1 MPSPD
6 SATPPNAAAWLA
18 RAQSL
23 AEQATPTALAEA
35 VRAYECAITLLRA
48 LPTTDLG
55 GRRDLALAHLN
66 HGNTLQQLA
75 TPAALTASVLAY
87 DAAIALLSS
96 PEFAAQPAAH
106 NTCGAA
112 WINRGHAFHRQS
124 TPEAL
129 AAAAASHRSAI
140 AVLQTL
146 PLDPSE
152 ATTPEAVFNHR
163 VNLAGAWM
171 NLANTL
177 LDSPALARRYSA
189 AREAATHSLEV
200 ISRDDLPSQH
210 PAAAEIALVA
220 RRTRCDALG
229 HLIFAA
235 SDPELARD
243 LTDEAGDLIDDGL
256 ALVRQ
261 WEQRGLPHFRPLAA
275 RLYHFGAQLY
285 RLRQPH
291 FLADFLLENL
301 DSDQNPGAT
310 PGDPHLHAL
319 ADEAIAAALQTLR
332 APRIIRADDP
342 ATQRQVETLRAL
354 QAAELRLAELRAA
367 HVPPTPAT

>member
-1 MPSPD
+1 MLSPD
-6 SATPPNAAAWLA
+6 SATPPDAAAWLA
-18 RAQSL
+18 RAQAL
-23 AEQATPTALAEA
+23 TEKATPEAFAEA

-48 LPTTDLG
+48 RPTTDLAL
-55 GRRDLALAHLN
+55 RRDLAVAHLN

-75 TPAALTASVLAY
+75 TPAALSASVLAY

-96 PEFAAQPAAH
+96 PDFAAQPAAQ

-124 TPEAL
+124 APEAL
-129 AAAAASHRSAI
+129 TAAVESHRSAI

-163 VNLAGAWM
+163 LNLAGAWM

-177 LDSPALARRYSA
+177 LDSPALARRYPA
-189 AREAATHSLEV
+189 AREAATHALDL

-210 PAAAEIALVA
+210 PAAAEISLLA
-220 RRTRCDALG
+220 RRARCDALG
-229 HLIFAA
+229 HLIFAV

-243 LTDEAGDLIDDGL
+243 LTEEAGDLIDDGL

-291 FLADFLLENL
+291 FLAEFLLENL
-301 DSDQNPGAT
+301 DPAQNPGTT
-310 PGDPHLHAL
+310 PADPNLLAI
-319 ADEAIAAALQTLR
+319 ADEAVATALQSLR
-332 APRIIRADDP
+332 APRLIRADDP

-354 QAAELRLAELRAA
+354 QAAQLRLAELRATY
-367 HVPPTPAT
+367 VPPTTA

>member
-6 SATPPNAAAWLA
+6 SVTPPDAAAWLA
-18 RAQSL
+18 RAQAH
-23 AEQATPTALAEA
+23 AEQATAESLAEA
-35 VRAYECAITLLRA
+35 ARAYECAITLLRA
-48 LPTTDLG
+48 RPTTDLALC
-55 GRRDLALAHLN
+55 RDLAVAHLN

-75 TPAALTASVLAY
+75 SPETLAASVVAY

-96 PEFAAQPAAH
+96 SDFSAQPAAQ

-112 WINRGHAFHRQS
+112 WINRGHAFHRQG
-124 TPEAL
+124 TPDAL
-129 AAAAASHRSAI
+129 AAAAESHRSAI

-146 PLDPSE
+146 PLDPSP

-163 VNLAGAWM
+163 LNLAGAWM

-177 LDSPALARRYSA
+177 LDSPALTRRYSN
-189 AREAATHSLEV
+189 AREAATHALDL

-210 PAAAEIALVA
+210 PAAAEISLLA
-220 RRTRCDALG
+220 RRARCDALG
-229 HLIFAA
+229 HLIFAV

-243 LTDEAGDLIDDGL
+243 LTEEAGDLIDDGL
-256 ALVRQ
+256 ALVRL
-261 WEQRGLPHFRPLAA
+261 WEQRGLPNFRPLAA

-291 FLADFLLENL
+291 FLAEFLLENL
-301 DSDQNPGAT
+301 DPEKNPGAT
-310 PGDPHLHAL
+310 PADPNLLAI

-332 APRIIRADDP
+332 APRIVRADDP
-342 ATQRQVETLRAL
+342 ATQRQIETLRAL
-354 QAAELRLAELRAA
+354 QAAELRLAELRRT
-367 HVPPTPAT
+367 HVPPPTTA